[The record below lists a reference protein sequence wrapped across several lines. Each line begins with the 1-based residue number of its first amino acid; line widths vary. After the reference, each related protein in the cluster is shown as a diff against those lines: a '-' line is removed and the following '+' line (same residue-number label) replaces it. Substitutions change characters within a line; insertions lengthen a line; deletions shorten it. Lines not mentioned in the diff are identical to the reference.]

1 MIIVM
6 QSKASED
13 QVDAVVQRI
22 GDLGLKPHVSK
33 GEFRTII
40 GAIGDESLL
49 RPEFFA
55 GLAGVES
62 VMPIMKPYKLASRD
76 FHAEDT
82 VLDVGGVKV
91 GGGGIVVLRGPLLHR
106 EPRADARDGPGRP
119 EGRRGPAPRRAPSS
133 PAPARTVSRASA
145 KRA

>member
-6 QSKASED
+6 QNKASD
-13 QVDAVVQRI
+13 GHIKSVVGRI
-22 GDLGLKPHVSK
+22 EDLGLKPHISR

-82 VLDVGGVKV
+82 V
-91 GGGGIVVLRGPLLHR
+91 I
-106 EPRADARDGPGRP
+106 
-119 EGRRGPAPRRAPSS
+119 
-133 PAPARTVSRASA
+133 
-145 KRA
+145 